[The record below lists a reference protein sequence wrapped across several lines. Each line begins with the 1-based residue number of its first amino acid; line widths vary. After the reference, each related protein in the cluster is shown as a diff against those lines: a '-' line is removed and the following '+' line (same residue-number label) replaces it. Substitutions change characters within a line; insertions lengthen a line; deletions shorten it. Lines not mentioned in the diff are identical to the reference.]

1 MNCDN
6 TDIVICGGGIS
17 GLIMAK
23 CLIHLGLRVTCI
35 EKNKR
40 QNQKIKNNDLRSTAL
55 LYPAIDFFK
64 KVGIWKNFVNHAQ
77 PLNSLVICNLNPKS
91 GEIDSNCE
99 FLAEDLEIDKLGYN
113 LPNKIII
120 NE

>member
-23 CLIHLGLRVTCI
+23 SLIHLGLRVTCI
-35 EKNKR
+35 EKSERK
-40 QNQKIKNNDLRSTAL
+40 NQKFKNNDLRSTAL

-64 KVGIWKNFVNHAQ
+64 R
-77 PLNSLVICNLNPKS
+77 L
-91 GEIDSNCE
+91 E
-99 FLAEDLEIDKLGYN
+99 FGKTL
-113 LPNKIII
+113 
-120 NE
+120 

>member
-1 MNCDN
+1 MIYVQLPCY
-6 TDIVICGGGIS
+6 TQQ
-17 GLIMAK
+17 LIF
-23 CLIHLGLRVTCI
+23 L
-35 EKNKR
+35 
-40 QNQKIKNNDLRSTAL
+40 
-55 LYPAIDFFK
+55 K

-120 NE
+120 NELQKLMMTTKSSAI